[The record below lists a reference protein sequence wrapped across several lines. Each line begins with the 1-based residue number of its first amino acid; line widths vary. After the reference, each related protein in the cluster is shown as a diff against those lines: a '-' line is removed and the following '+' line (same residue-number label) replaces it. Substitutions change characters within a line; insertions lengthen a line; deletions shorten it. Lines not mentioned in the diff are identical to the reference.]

1 MKLSNLYN
9 TVINEGT
16 SISDDQW
23 QEYFTNKTREY
34 NGNLMNTLEGNPNYV
49 FILNKNMVHNECG
62 NPNKCETNSY
72 EFIKSRLGEGK
83 TDYYPVAGFMFY
95 RETFFPVEHW
105 WVYDKGNNKFIDSTP
120 FGGDYPKCYAGVVNY
135 NINDEITN
143 SGQVFDVDFFKSGF
157 SKFK

>member
-23 QEYFTNKTREY
+23 QEYFTNQTREA
-34 NGNLMNTLEGNPNYV
+34 NGNLMSTLEGNPNYV

-72 EFIKSRLGEGK
+72 EFIKSRLGEGELP
-83 TDYYPVAGFMFY
+83 THGIADGMGFMS
-95 RETFFPVEHW
+95 H
-105 WVYDKGNNKFIDSTP
+105 
-120 FGGDYPKCYAGVVNY
+120 
-135 NINDEITN
+135 N
-143 SGQVFDVDFFKSGF
+143 SH
-157 SKFK
+157 